1 LDPGLLLHTPRCT
14 YGASLCELFSGSFP
28 KIPELYAWVRGGSGV
43 GLGGA
48 DGPAAGFSASNGGWR
63 CGFQPPPLGAA
74 VGMASNQLPRQ
85 TAKSLG
91 FMLYKTNSL
100 VFGLNS

>member
-1 LDPGLLLHTPRCT
+1 MGVRVSPWVARVR
-14 YGASLCELFSGSFP
+14 
-28 KIPELYAWVRGGSGV
+28 VRGGSGV

>member
-1 LDPGLLLHTPRCT
+1 MLE
-14 YGASLCELFSGSFP
+14 AQKKKEALFSSRCSP
-28 KIPELYAWVRGGSGV
+28 STRVRVRVRGGSGV

-48 DGPAAGFSASNGGWR
+48 DGPAAGFSASNGGWG